1 MHSRSDGFLH
11 STNIYL
17 IPTILMPIT
26 VLDTEDTVGNI
37 TAVVPATEELIIDQR
52 AEILKQSIKLR

>member
-1 MHSRSDGFLH
+1 MLSRSDGFLH

-52 AEILKQSIKLR
+52 AEILKQSIILR